1 MAQAMVGAF
10 SSLNRREDR
19 KSAQVT
25 TGLDKVFSFQGV
37 HELFVR
43 MRALYGMTTAWKALM
58 DCEAVYIKDVK
69 TAFGA
74 NGSQIGFFFAETPT
88 TPTWSPDAGIAI
100 LTEGEKT
107 CLAAQQAR
115 DLRLKASLSTNS
127 SLVHQ
132 IMEKTREAKE
142 KTKQLEELQHRIDNM
157 VDTNKV
163 LYKRMEQRHQEKLE
177 ALGEKVSKLRHD
189 NHQWFMTCEKKD
201 EEIAK
206 LKHQLEVKKNG
217 YKKMAWDAVAWL
229 MLAILLFSFFSVS
242 EGAIPNGTPP
252 IKEVSWNFDDVE
264 KTCMKP
270 DFGCLVMDTW
280 LPHPV
285 LTFEDLMSKCYNTHG
300 NVIPRSAFNSEQLLY
315 DCTKTAHYFN
325 DGHDYIENY
334 HWCEKRLATLVAANC
349 QGDNGVDKIY
359 TQVVEA
365 VAASRKFFQK
375 MALYKLDVWILAIF
389 SIVLAGNKEK
399 IVKLTPFIALGW
411 WFNLPI
417 FLLSTAV
424 NFFPTMALPF
434 IAVQILQPGFL
445 VVTAFTL
452 WLTLTLV
459 AFFWND
465 GIAILVE
472 TSFALLYT
480 ILFFVW
486 SMAMT
491 VCASLQLSL
500 AYQILLFCVSLSVYC
515 GTKFACSQVV
525 ITNPDGTTEKISRV
539 GKARKAA
546 FQQCKGILTFLQTRG
561 IIPSTPVKTNSVVV
575 ITGKNGVGTGFRFMN
590 YIVTA
595 GHVVNGSEWAT
606 AKFGDVSVK
615 IKKEK
620 EIDMCECPD
629 TLVLFKL
636 PKELQSV
643 KPLRLAQNIKSNY
656 MTLHGFCPNFVNP
669 VSFTGWCTIDGPWL
683 NNAFNTT
690 FGNSGAPYCDP
701 DGKLVGIHLGTQG
714 VTSQG
719 FVICDTLR
727 KQFETHYQCSCRRE
741 ECDQQQPA
749 PAPPAQFDY
758 EEFLA
763 KVITGTKISHQAIL
777 KQQEEMLEQIQLV
790 TKILKDN
797 GLLAEQKKKGK
808 TKRTA
813 RGAKA
818 TMTKKYLSKGH
829 FMKMKML
836 SEEEYQKL
844 VDEGFTADEIKEVVN
859 NLREQAWLEYCIDND
874 IDDEGAED
882 WYDQMLNDEAVNDQ
896 IDREIEAKMED
907 EGFYQSKARETLAS
921 QCRNKKRKTF
931 VEQALLH
938 IIDLKPHKVRTVKV
952 EVQDESAN
960 QLKKVFKRM
969 VKDEEVEQGQ
979 TKAFFSSGDDIEYF
993 ENRDI
998 DWKKLEMPK
1007 LQDEVKFE
1015 TITRNGITQISTGED
1030 NKKNILKE
1038 KVTNIP
1044 QPLTPV
1050 PPFTENNPDIKP
1062 KKEQVLEQRKRVCRS
1077 CGSDKPH
1084 NFVVCK
1090 KKNELLFC
1098 VWCGI
1103 VHSENQGHSRKI
1115 ECPKCNKAFSGIE
1128 GLERHASECPSKN

>member
-1 MAQAMVGAF
+1 MAQAMGGAF
-10 SSLNRREDR
+10 ASLNKREDR
-19 KSAQVT
+19 KSAQMA

-37 HELFVR
+37 HDLFDR
-43 MRALYGMTTAWKALM
+43 MRVLYGATPAWKALM
-58 DCEAVYIKDVK
+58 SSEAVYIKDVK

-74 NGSQIGFFFAETPT
+74 NGTQIGFFFAETPT
-88 TPTWSPDAGIAI
+88 TPTWSPNAGDAI
-100 LTEGEKT
+100 LTAGEKT

-115 DLRLKASLSTNS
+115 EVRLKASLSTNS

-132 IMEKTREAKE
+132 IMEKTREAKD
-142 KTKQLEELQHRIDNM
+142 KTKQLEELQHKIDSM
-157 VDTNKV
+157 VDTNKI
-163 LYKRMEQRHQEKLE
+163 LYQRMEQRHQEKLE
-177 ALGEKVSKLRHD
+177 ILGEKISKLRYD

-201 EEIAK
+201 EEIST
-206 LKHQLEVKKNG
+206 LRRQLEHKKG
-217 YKKMAWDAVAWL
+217 TCKRIFWDTLTWLILAV
-229 MLAILLFSFFSVS
+229 LLFGFFSVS
-242 EGAIPNGTPP
+242 EGATPNGTLT
-252 IKEVSWNFDDVE
+252 IKEKTWSFEDVE

-280 LPHPV
+280 LPHPAMD
-285 LTFEDLMSKCYNTHG
+285 FEDLMSKCYNTHG

-334 HWCEKRLATLVAANC
+334 KWCEKRMATLVAADC
-349 QGDNGVDKIY
+349 HGDTGVDKVY

-365 VAASRKFFQK
+365 IASSRKFFNK
-375 MALYKLDVWILAIF
+375 LAVYKLDIWILAIF

-399 IVKLTPFIALGW
+399 MIKLLPFIALGW

-424 NFFPTMALPF
+424 NFFPTIALPF
-434 IAVQILQPGFL
+434 IAFQVIQPGFL
-445 VVTAFTL
+445 VITAFTL

-459 AFFWND
+459 AFFWHD
-465 GIAILVE
+465 GLTILME
-472 TSFALLYT
+472 ASFAIVYT
-480 ILFFVW
+480 FFFFAW
-486 SMAMT
+486 SVSMT
-491 VCASLQLSL
+491 VCASLQMSL
-500 AYQILLFCVSLSVYC
+500 TYQILLFCVSLSIYC
-515 GTKFACSQVV
+515 GTKFACSQVI
-525 ITNPDGTTEKISRV
+525 ITNPDGTTEKITRV
-539 GKARKAA
+539 GKVKKAA
-546 FQQCKGILTFLQTRG
+546 FQQCKRGLTYLQTRG
-561 IIPSTPVKTNSVVV
+561 IIPSSPVKINSVVV

-595 GHVVNGSEWAT
+595 GHVVAGSEWAT
-606 AKFGDVSVK
+606 AKFGDTVVK
-615 IKKEK
+615 IKKER

-636 PKELQSV
+636 PKELQGV
-643 KPLRLAQNIKSNY
+643 KPLKLTQNVKSNY
-656 MTLHGFCPNFVNP
+656 MTLHGFCPNFVNS
-669 VSFTGWCTIDGPWL
+669 VSFTGWCTVDGPWL

-719 FVICDTLR
+719 FVVSDVLR
-727 KQFETHYQCSCRRE
+727 KQFEPQYQCSCKQPE
-741 ECDQQQPA
+741 MDQTPT
-749 PAPPAQFDY
+749 PMPPAQFDY
-758 EEFLA
+758 EEFLSR
-763 KVITGTKISHQAIL
+763 VITGTKISHQAIL
-777 KQQEEMLEQIQLV
+777 KQQEEMLEQIQIV
-790 TKILKDN
+790 TKILQDN

-818 TMTKKYLSKGH
+818 VMTKKYLSKGH

-882 WYDQMLNDEAVNDQ
+882 WYDQMLHDEEINDQ
-896 IDREIEAKMED
+896 IDREIEAKMEE

-921 QCRNKKRKTF
+921 QCRDKKRKTF

-938 IIDLKPHKVRTVKV
+938 IIDIKPHKVRTVKV

-960 QLKKVFKRM
+960 QLKKVFKKM

-1044 QPLTPV
+1044 QPLNPV
-1050 PPFTENNPDIKP
+1050 PPFVEGGGDVRP

-1077 CGSDKPH
+1077 CGSDKSH
-1084 NFVVCK
+1084 NFAACK
-1090 KKNELLFC
+1090 KKNEQLFC

-1103 VHSENQGHSRKI
+1103 MHSENQGHARKI
-1115 ECPKCNKAFSGIE
+1115 ECPKCGKGFPGVQ
-1128 GLERHASECPSKN
+1128 GLERHAVECQSKN